1 MVRGACLSQ
10 LGDTHMTTKTQFEI
24 ETGWSEADACAMAK
38 EVSRENRLF
47 GHHNRN
53 SRRGSRCRNNTT
65 PSTFSVAEFER
76 QTGWSWGDAV
86 DMAAEL
92 QRERRIFGN
101 PHSRRNRNRRHGRP
115 VNAAAF
121 KRATGW
127 SIEDAANEAKR
138 ARRDHRLFGPAMY
151 ASN

>member
-1 MVRGACLSQ
+1 MN
-10 LGDTHMTTKTQFEI
+10 TTKTQFEI
-24 ETGWSEADACAMAK
+24 ETGWTEQDAAAMAK
-38 EVSRENRLF
+38 EVARENRLF
-47 GHHNRN
+47 GHRNQRRSRSTCRN
-53 SRRGSRCRNNTT
+53 STT
-65 PSTFSVAEFER
+65 PSTFSAKEFER

-92 QRERRIFGN
+92 QRERRIFGT
-101 PHSRRNRNRRHGRP
+101 PRSRRNRRGHGRP
-115 VNAAAF
+115 LNAAAF

>member
-1 MVRGACLSQ
+1 MN
-10 LGDTHMTTKTQFEI
+10 TTTKTQFEI
-24 ETGWSEADACAMAK
+24 ETGWTEKDAASMAK
-38 EVSRENRLF
+38 EVARENRLF
-47 GHHNRN
+47 GNRN
-53 SRRGSRCRNNTT
+53 QRRSRRTCRNNTT
-65 PSTFSVAEFER
+65 PSRFSVTEFER

-92 QRERRIFGN
+92 QRERRIFGA
-101 PHSRRNRNRRHGRP
+101 PHSRRNRGRRHGRP
-115 VNAAAF
+115 LNAAEF